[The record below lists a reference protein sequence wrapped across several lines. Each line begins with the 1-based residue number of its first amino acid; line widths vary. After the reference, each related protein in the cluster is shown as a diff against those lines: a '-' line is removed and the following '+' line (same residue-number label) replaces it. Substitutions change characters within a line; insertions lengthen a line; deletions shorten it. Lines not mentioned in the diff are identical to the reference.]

1 MIEQTDLMKLLES
14 YKIDY
19 KKVMTDK
26 VLDKGEYFGIKHVL
40 EYLVNE
46 LKIYPKNIEKCPS
59 ILYLNVNEVRKNYE
73 FLKQQKINIS
83 DVETCLHVLSTD
95 NKDLK
100 ETYYYVL
107 ENYGLMTINRITSI
121 LRCNKDRI
129 INIEK
134 YGLSKDVTI
143 SASVSRRTIYEIE
156 KIIRICKKYNIEI
169 TGSVFKQ
176 NAEEIEKI
184 VEVCK
189 KYNIEITGTVFL
201 KSAEEIEK
209 IVEICKKYNI
219 EIKGNVFRQS
229 AEEIEKI
236 IEVCKKYNIEI
247 TGSVFMKNAEEIE
260 NIVEICKKYSIEI
273 TGSVFKQSTD
283 EIEKIVEICKKY
295 NIEITGSVFLKS
307 AGEIEKI
314 VEVCKRYNIEIT
326 GTVFMKNAEEI
337 EKIIEVCKRYN
348 IEIAGSVFMKSAE
361 EIEKIIEVCKK
372 YNIEITGTVFLKSA
386 EEIEKIIEVCKKYN
400 IEITGTVF
408 LKKSSRLQKTID
420 FIIENYDERYLT
432 PLIIIKEPKHLSE
445 VMPYLDSL
453 GVLEFIINS
462 ASISTLTKEEIKKRV
477 EIIKLLGEDIVKNGK
492 FNSVFGMNKTRL
504 NKKLNSYKDNDVI
517 YPLIEEYIVR

>member
-46 LKIYPKNIEKCPS
+46 VGINPKNIEKCPS

-73 FLKQQKINIS
+73 FLKQEKINIS

-184 VEVCK
+184 VE
-189 KYNIEITGTVFL
+189 
-201 KSAEEIEK
+201 
-209 IVEICKKYNI
+209 
-219 EIKGNVFRQS
+219 
-229 AEEIEKI
+229 
-236 IEVCKKYNIEI
+236 
-247 TGSVFMKNAEEIE
+247 
-260 NIVEICKKYSIEI
+260 
-273 TGSVFKQSTD
+273 
-283 EIEKIVEICKKY
+283 ICKKY

-314 VEVCKRYNIEIT
+314 VEVCKRYNIEITGTVFMKNAEEIEKIVEVCKKYNIEIT

-462 ASISTLTKEEIKKRV
+462 ASILTLTKEEIEKRV

>member
-46 LKIYPKNIEKCPS
+46 LKINPKNIEKCPS

-143 SASVSRRTIYEIE
+143 SASISRRTIYEIE
-156 KIIRICKKYNIEI
+156 EIIEVCKTYNIEI
-169 TGSVFKQ
+169 KGNVFKQ
-176 NAEEIEKI
+176 NAEEIE
-184 VEVCK
+184 
-189 KYNIEITGTVFL
+189 NII
-201 KSAEEIEK
+201 
-209 IVEICKKYNI
+209 EICKKYD
-219 EIKGNVFRQS
+219 
-229 AEEIEKI
+229 
-236 IEVCKKYNIEI
+236 IEV
-247 TGSVFMKNAEEIE
+247 TGS
-260 NIVEICKKYSIEI
+260 
-273 TGSVFKQSTD
+273 
-283 EIEKIVEICKKY
+283 
-295 NIEITGSVFLKS
+295 
-307 AGEIEKI
+307 
-314 VEVCKRYNIEIT
+314 
-326 GTVFMKNAEEI
+326 
-337 EKIIEVCKRYN
+337 
-348 IEIAGSVFMKSAE
+348 
-361 EIEKIIEVCKK
+361 
-372 YNIEITGTVFLKSA
+372 
-386 EEIEKIIEVCKKYN
+386 
-400 IEITGTVF
+400 VF

-453 GVLEFIINS
+453 GVLEVIINS
-462 ASISTLTKEEIKKRV
+462 ASILTLTKEEIEKRV

-517 YPLIEEYIVR
+517 YPLIEDYIVK

>member
-46 LKIYPKNIEKCPS
+46 VGINPKNIEKCPS

-107 ENYGLMTINRITSI
+107 ENYGLMTINRTTSI
-121 LRCNKDRI
+121 LRCKKDRI
-129 INIEK
+129 IDIEK

-143 SASVSRRTIYEIE
+143 SASISRRTIYEIE
-156 KIIRICKKYNIEI
+156 EIIKICKKYNIEI
-169 TGSVFKQ
+169 T
-176 NAEEIEKI
+176 E
-184 VEVCK
+184 
-189 KYNIEITGTVFL
+189 T
-201 KSAEEIEK
+201 
-209 IVEICKKYNI
+209 
-219 EIKGNVFRQS
+219 VFRQS
-229 AEEIEKI
+229 ADEIEKI

-247 TGSVFMKNAEEIE
+247 TGNVFR
-260 NIVEICKKYSIEI
+260 
-273 TGSVFKQSTD
+273 Q
-283 EIEKIVEICKKY
+283 
-295 NIEITGSVFLKS
+295 
-307 AGEIEKI
+307 
-314 VEVCKRYNIEIT
+314 
-326 GTVFMKNAEEI
+326 
-337 EKIIEVCKRYN
+337 
-348 IEIAGSVFMKSAE
+348 SAE
-361 EIEKIIEVCKK
+361 EIEKITEVCKK
-372 YNIEITGTVFLKSA
+372 YNIEITGTIF
-386 EEIEKIIEVCKKYN
+386 
-400 IEITGTVF
+400 F
-408 LKKSSRLQKTID
+408 KKSSSLQKTID

-462 ASISTLTKEEIKKRV
+462 ASILTLTKEEIEKRV

>member
-83 DVETCLHVLSTD
+83 DVETCLHILSTD

-107 ENYGLMTINRITSI
+107 ENYGLMAINRTTSI

-129 INIEK
+129 IDIEK

-143 SASVSRRTIYEIE
+143 SASISRRTIYEIE
-156 KIIRICKKYNIEI
+156 KIAIVCKKYNIEI

-176 NAEEIEKI
+176 
-184 VEVCK
+184 
-189 KYNIEITGTVFL
+189 
-201 KSAEEIEK
+201 SAE
-209 IVEICKKYNI
+209 
-219 EIKGNVFRQS
+219 
-229 AEEIEKI
+229 
-236 IEVCKKYNIEI
+236 
-247 TGSVFMKNAEEIE
+247 
-260 NIVEICKKYSIEI
+260 
-273 TGSVFKQSTD
+273 

-295 NIEITGSVFLKS
+295 NIEITGSVFS
-307 AGEIEKI
+307 Q
-314 VEVCKRYNIEIT
+314 
-326 GTVFMKNAEEI
+326 
-337 EKIIEVCKRYN
+337 
-348 IEIAGSVFMKSAE
+348 SAE
-361 EIEKIIEVCKK
+361 EIEKIAIVCKK
-372 YNIEITGTVFLKSA
+372 YNIEITGSVFKQSV
-386 EEIEKIIEVCKKYN
+386 EEIEKIIKVCKKYN
-400 IEITGTVF
+400 IEITGSVFKQSAEEIEKIIEICQKYDIEVTGSVF
-408 LKKSSRLQKTID
+408 LKKSSSLQKTIN

-432 PLIIIKEPKHLSE
+432 PLIITKEPKHLSE

-462 ASISTLTKEEIKKRV
+462 ASILTLKKEEIEKRV

>member
-46 LKIYPKNIEKCPS
+46 VGIFPKNIEKCPS

-73 FLKQQKINIS
+73 FLKQEKINIS

-107 ENYGLMTINRITSI
+107 ENYGLMAINRITSI

-143 SASVSRRTIYEIE
+143 SASVSRRTVYEIE
-156 KIIRICKKYNIEI
+156 EIIKI
-169 TGSVFKQ
+169 
-176 NAEEIEKI
+176 
-184 VEVCK
+184 CK
-189 KYNIEITGTVFL
+189 KYNIEITGTVFRQNADEIEKIVEICKKYNIDITGSVFC

-209 IVEICKKYNI
+209 IVEICKKYSI
-219 EIKGNVFRQS
+219 EIKGNVFLKS
-229 AEEIEKI
+229 ADEIEKI
-236 IEVCKKYNIEI
+236 IEICKKYNIEI
-247 TGSVFMKNAEEIE
+247 TGTVFRQSADEIE
-260 NIVEICKKYSIEI
+260 KIIKVCKTYNIEI
-273 TGSVFKQSTD
+273 TGSVFNKSAE
-283 EIEKIVEICKKY
+283 EIEKIIEICKKY
-295 NIEITGSVFLKS
+295 NIEITGS
-307 AGEIEKI
+307 
-314 VEVCKRYNIEIT
+314 
-326 GTVFMKNAEEI
+326 
-337 EKIIEVCKRYN
+337 
-348 IEIAGSVFMKSAE
+348 
-361 EIEKIIEVCKK
+361 
-372 YNIEITGTVFLKSA
+372 VFLKSA

-400 IEITGTVF
+400 IEITGSVFRQSADEIEKIVEICKRYNIEITGSVFLKSADEIEKITEVCKTYNIEITGAIF
-408 LKKSSRLQKTID
+408 LKKSSSLQKTID

-462 ASISTLTKEEIKKRV
+462 ASILTLTKEEIEKRV

-517 YPLIEEYIVR
+517 YPLIEDYIVK

>member
-1 MIEQTDLMKLLES
+1 MIEQTNLIKLLES

-26 VLDKGEYFGIKHVL
+26 VLDKGEYFGIKQVL

-73 FLKQQKINIS
+73 FLKQEKINIS
-83 DVETCLHVLSTD
+83 DVETCLHVLSTN

-107 ENYGLMTINRITSI
+107 ENYGLMAINRTTSI
-121 LRCNKDRI
+121 LRCKKDRI
-129 INIEK
+129 IDIEK
-134 YGLSKDVTI
+134 YGLSKDITI
-143 SASVSRRTIYEIE
+143 SASISGRTIYEIE
-156 KIIRICKKYNIEI
+156 DIIRICKKYNVEI

-176 NAEEIEKI
+176 NAEEIE
-184 VEVCK
+184 E
-189 KYNIEITGTVFL
+189 
-201 KSAEEIEK
+201 
-209 IVEICKKYNI
+209 
-219 EIKGNVFRQS
+219 
-229 AEEIEKI
+229 
-236 IEVCKKYNIEI
+236 
-247 TGSVFMKNAEEIE
+247 
-260 NIVEICKKYSIEI
+260 
-273 TGSVFKQSTD
+273 
-283 EIEKIVEICKKY
+283 IVEICKKY
-295 NIEITGSVFLKS
+295 NIEITGSVFRQNAEEIEKIIEVCNKYNIEIKGTVFFKS
-307 AGEIEKI
+307 AKEIEKIIEVCNKYNIEITGTVFMKNADEIEKI
-314 VEVCKRYNIEIT
+314 VEVCNKYNIEIT

-337 EKIIEVCKRYN
+337 EKIIEVCN
-348 IEIAGSVFMKSAE
+348 
-361 EIEKIIEVCKK
+361 K
-372 YNIEITGTVFLKSA
+372 YNIEITGTVFRKSA
-386 EEIEKIIEVCKKYN
+386 DEIEKIVEVCNKYN
-400 IEITGTVF
+400 IEITGSVF
-408 LKKSSRLQKTID
+408 FKKASNLQRTIN

-462 ASISTLTKEEIKKRV
+462 ASILTLTKEEIEKRV

>member
-73 FLKQQKINIS
+73 FLKQEKINIS

-143 SASVSRRTIYEIE
+143 SASISRRTIYEIE

-184 VEVCK
+184 VE
-189 KYNIEITGTVFL
+189 
-201 KSAEEIEK
+201 
-209 IVEICKKYNI
+209 ICKKYNI
-219 EIKGNVFRQS
+219 EIKGNVF
-229 AEEIEKI
+229 
-236 IEVCKKYNIEI
+236 
-247 TGSVFMKNAEEIE
+247 
-260 NIVEICKKYSIEI
+260 
-273 TGSVFKQSTD
+273 
-283 EIEKIVEICKKY
+283 
-295 NIEITGSVFLKS
+295 LKS
-307 AGEIEKI
+307 
-314 VEVCKRYNIEIT
+314 
-326 GTVFMKNAEEI
+326 AEEI

-348 IEIAGSVFMKSAE
+348 IEI
-361 EIEKIIEVCKK
+361 
-372 YNIEITGTVFLKSA
+372 TGR
-386 EEIEKIIEVCKKYN
+386 
-400 IEITGTVF
+400 VF
-408 LKKSSRLQKTID
+408 LKKSSSLQKTIN
-420 FIIENYDERYLT
+420 FIIENYNERYLT
-432 PLIIIKEPKHLSE
+432 PLIITKEPKHLSE

-453 GVLEFIINS
+453 GVLEVIINS
-462 ASISTLTKEEIKKRV
+462 ASILTLTKEEIEKRV

-517 YPLIEEYIVR
+517 YPLIEDYIVK

>member
-95 NKDLK
+95 NKDLE

-107 ENYGLMTINRITSI
+107 ENYGLMAINRITSI
-121 LRCNKDRI
+121 LSCNKDRI
-129 INIEK
+129 IDMEK

-143 SASVSRRTIYEIE
+143 SASISRRTIYEIE
-156 KIIRICKKYNIEI
+156 EIIKICE
-169 TGSVFKQ
+169 
-176 NAEEIEKI
+176 
-184 VEVCK
+184 
-189 KYNIEITGTVFL
+189 KYNIEITGTVF
-201 KSAEEIEK
+201 
-209 IVEICKKYNI
+209 
-219 EIKGNVFRQS
+219 RQS
-229 AEEIEKI
+229 A
-236 IEVCKKYNIEI
+236 
-247 TGSVFMKNAEEIE
+247 
-260 NIVEICKKYSIEI
+260 
-273 TGSVFKQSTD
+273 D

-295 NIEITGSVFLKS
+295 NIEITGSVFMKS
-307 AGEIEKI
+307 ADEIEKI
-314 VEVCKRYNIEIT
+314 IKICKKYNIEIT
-326 GTVFMKNAEEI
+326 G
-337 EKIIEVCKRYN
+337 
-348 IEIAGSVFMKSAE
+348 SVFYKSAE
-361 EIEKIIEVCKK
+361 EIEKIIEICKK
-372 YNIEITGTVFLKSA
+372 YNIEITGSVFLKSAEEIEKIIEICKKYNIEITGSVFYKSADEIEKIIEICKKYNIEITGSVFLKSA

-408 LKKSSRLQKTID
+408 MKSADEIEKIIEVCKKYNIEITGTVFLKSADEIEKIIEVCKKYNIEITGTVFLKKSSSLQKTID

-432 PLIIIKEPKHLSE
+432 PLIITKEPKHLSK

-462 ASISTLTKEEIKKRV
+462 ASILTLTKEEIEKRV

-517 YPLIEEYIVR
+517 YPLIEDYIVK

>member
-46 LKIYPKNIEKCPS
+46 VGIFPKNIEKCPS

-73 FLKQQKINIS
+73 FLKQQKININ

-107 ENYGLMTINRITSI
+107 ENYGLMTVNRTTSI

-129 INIEK
+129 IDIEK

-143 SASVSRRTIYEIE
+143 SASISRRTIYEIE
-156 KIIRICKKYNIEI
+156 EIIKICKKYNIEITGTVFRQSAGEIEKIIEICKKYNIEI
-169 TGSVFKQ
+169 TGSVFYKSAEEIEKITEACKKYNIEITGSVFLKSAEEIEKLVEICKKCSIEIKGNVFQ
-176 NAEEIEKI
+176 KNAAEIEKI

-189 KYNIEITGTVFL
+189 KYNIEITGTVF
-201 KSAEEIEK
+201 KQNAD
-209 IVEICKKYNI
+209 
-219 EIKGNVFRQS
+219 
-229 AEEIEKI
+229 EIEKI

-247 TGSVFMKNAEEIE
+247 TGSVFLKSA
-260 NIVEICKKYSIEI
+260 
-273 TGSVFKQSTD
+273 D
-283 EIEKIVEICKKY
+283 EIEKILEI
-295 NIEITGSVFLKS
+295 
-307 AGEIEKI
+307 
-314 VEVCKRYNIEIT
+314 
-326 GTVFMKNAEEI
+326 
-337 EKIIEVCKRYN
+337 
-348 IEIAGSVFMKSAE
+348 
-361 EIEKIIEVCKK
+361 
-372 YNIEITGTVFLKSA
+372 
-386 EEIEKIIEVCKKYN
+386 CKKYN

-408 LKKSSRLQKTID
+408 LKKSSSLQKTID

-462 ASISTLTKEEIKKRV
+462 ASILTLTKEEIEKRV

-517 YPLIEEYIVR
+517 YPLIEDYIVK

>member
-107 ENYGLMTINRITSI
+107 ENYGLMTINRTTSI
-121 LRCNKDRI
+121 LRFKKDRI
-129 INIEK
+129 IDIEK

-143 SASVSRRTIYEIE
+143 SASISRRTIYEIE
-156 KIIRICKKYNIEI
+156 EIIEVCKTYNIEI
-169 TGSVFKQ
+169 KG
-176 NAEEIEKI
+176 N
-184 VEVCK
+184 
-189 KYNIEITGTVFL
+189 VFL

-209 IVEICKKYNI
+209 IVE
-219 EIKGNVFRQS
+219 
-229 AEEIEKI
+229 
-236 IEVCKKYNIEI
+236 VCKTYNIEI
-247 TGSVFMKNAEEIE
+247 TGSVFHKSA
-260 NIVEICKKYSIEI
+260 
-273 TGSVFKQSTD
+273 D

-307 AGEIEKI
+307 AGEVEKI
-314 VEVCKRYNIEIT
+314 VEICKKYNIEIT
-326 GTVFMKNAEEI
+326 GTIFHK
-337 EKIIEVCKRYN
+337 
-348 IEIAGSVFMKSAE
+348 SVE

-372 YNIEITGTVFLKSA
+372 YNIEITGTVFLKSSDEIEKIIEVCKKYNIEIKGNVFKQNA

-400 IEITGTVF
+400 IEITGSVF

-420 FIIENYDERYLT
+420 FIIENYNERYLT
-432 PLIIIKEPKHLSE
+432 PLIITKEPKHLSE

-462 ASISTLTKEEIKKRV
+462 ASILTLTKEEIEKRV

>member
-26 VLDKGEYFGIKHVL
+26 VLDKGEYLGIKHVL

-46 LKIYPKNIEKCPS
+46 VGINPKNIEKCPS

-107 ENYGLMTINRITSI
+107 ENYGLMAINRTTSI
-121 LRCNKDRI
+121 LSCNKDRI
-129 INIEK
+129 IDIEK

-143 SASVSRRTIYEIE
+143 SASISRRTIYEIE
-156 KIIRICKKYNIEI
+156 EII
-169 TGSVFKQ
+169 
-176 NAEEIEKI
+176 
-184 VEVCK
+184 EVCK
-189 KYNIEITGTVFL
+189 T
-201 KSAEEIEK
+201 
-209 IVEICKKYNI
+209 YNI
-219 EIKGNVFRQS
+219 EIKG
-229 AEEIEKI
+229 A
-236 IEVCKKYNIEI
+236 
-247 TGSVFMKNAEEIE
+247 
-260 NIVEICKKYSIEI
+260 
-273 TGSVFKQSTD
+273 
-283 EIEKIVEICKKY
+283 
-295 NIEITGSVFLKS
+295 
-307 AGEIEKI
+307 
-314 VEVCKRYNIEIT
+314 
-326 GTVFMKNAEEI
+326 
-337 EKIIEVCKRYN
+337 
-348 IEIAGSVFMKSAE
+348 
-361 EIEKIIEVCKK
+361 
-372 YNIEITGTVFLKSA
+372 
-386 EEIEKIIEVCKKYN
+386 
-400 IEITGTVF
+400 VF
-408 LKKSSRLQKTID
+408 LKKSSSLQKTID

-432 PLIIIKEPKHLSE
+432 PLIITKEPKHLSE

-462 ASISTLTKEEIKKRV
+462 ASILTLTKEEIEKRV

>member
-26 VLDKGEYFGIKHVL
+26 VLDKEEYFGIKHVL

-46 LKIYPKNIEKCPS
+46 VGIFPKNIEKCPS

-73 FLKQQKINIS
+73 FLKQQKININ

-107 ENYGLMTINRITSI
+107 ENYGLMTVNRTTSI

-129 INIEK
+129 IDIEK

-143 SASVSRRTIYEIE
+143 SASISRRTIYEIE
-156 KIIRICKKYNIEI
+156 EIIKICKKYNIEI
-169 TGSVFKQ
+169 T
-176 NAEEIEKI
+176 E
-184 VEVCK
+184 
-189 KYNIEITGTVFL
+189 T
-201 KSAEEIEK
+201 
-209 IVEICKKYNI
+209 
-219 EIKGNVFRQS
+219 VFRQS
-229 AEEIEKI
+229 SDEIEKI
-236 IEVCKKYNIEI
+236 IEVCKKYNIKI
-247 TGSVFMKNAEEIE
+247 TGSVFRQSAEEIE
-260 NIVEICKKYSIEI
+260 
-273 TGSVFKQSTD
+273 
-283 EIEKIVEICKKY
+283 KII
-295 NIEITGSVFLKS
+295 
-307 AGEIEKI
+307 
-314 VEVCKRYNIEIT
+314 EVCKRYNIEIT

-337 EKIIEVCKRYN
+337 EKIV
-348 IEIAGSVFMKSAE
+348 
-361 EIEKIIEVCKK
+361 EVCKK
-372 YNIEITGTVFLKSA
+372 YNIEITGTVFMKNAEEIQKIIEVCKRYNIEITGSVFHKSA
-386 EEIEKIIEVCKKYN
+386 EEIEKIVKVCKTYNIEITGTVFLKSADEIEKIVEVCKKYNIEITGSVFLKSADEIEKILEICKKYN

-408 LKKSSRLQKTID
+408 LKKSSSLQKTID

-462 ASISTLTKEEIKKRV
+462 ASILTLTKEEIEKRV

-517 YPLIEEYIVR
+517 YPLIEDYIVK

>member
-73 FLKQQKINIS
+73 FLKQEKINIS

-107 ENYGLMTINRITSI
+107 ENYGLMTINRTTSI

-129 INIEK
+129 IDIEK

-156 KIIRICKKYNIEI
+156 KIIEICKKYNIEI
-169 TGSVFKQ
+169 TGSVF
-176 NAEEIEKI
+176 
-184 VEVCK
+184 
-189 KYNIEITGTVFL
+189 L
-201 KSAEEIEK
+201 KSAD
-209 IVEICKKYNI
+209 
-219 EIKGNVFRQS
+219 
-229 AEEIEKI
+229 EIEKI

-247 TGSVFMKNAEEIE
+247 TGSVF
-260 NIVEICKKYSIEI
+260 KKE
-273 TGSVFKQSTD
+273 
-283 EIEKIVEICKKY
+283 
-295 NIEITGSVFLKS
+295 
-307 AGEIEKI
+307 A
-314 VEVCKRYNIEIT
+314 
-326 GTVFMKNAEEI
+326 
-337 EKIIEVCKRYN
+337 
-348 IEIAGSVFMKSAE
+348 
-361 EIEKIIEVCKK
+361 
-372 YNIEITGTVFLKSA
+372 
-386 EEIEKIIEVCKKYN
+386 
-400 IEITGTVF
+400 
-408 LKKSSRLQKTID
+408 SSLQKTID

-462 ASISTLTKEEIKKRV
+462 ASILTLTKDEIEKRV

>member
-107 ENYGLMTINRITSI
+107 ENYGLMTINRTTSI
-121 LRCNKDRI
+121 LRCKKDRI
-129 INIEK
+129 IDIEK

-156 KIIRICKKYNIEI
+156 KIIEI
-169 TGSVFKQ
+169 
-176 NAEEIEKI
+176 
-184 VEVCK
+184 
-189 KYNIEITGTVFL
+189 
-201 KSAEEIEK
+201 
-209 IVEICKKYNI
+209 
-219 EIKGNVFRQS
+219 
-229 AEEIEKI
+229 
-236 IEVCKKYNIEI
+236 CKKYNIEI
-247 TGSVFMKNAEEIE
+247 TGSVFMK
-260 NIVEICKKYSIEI
+260 
-273 TGSVFKQSTD
+273 
-283 EIEKIVEICKKY
+283 
-295 NIEITGSVFLKS
+295 S
-307 AGEIEKI
+307 AD
-314 VEVCKRYNIEIT
+314 
-326 GTVFMKNAEEI
+326 
-337 EKIIEVCKRYN
+337 
-348 IEIAGSVFMKSAE
+348 

-372 YNIEITGTVFLKSA
+372 YD
-386 EEIEKIIEVCKKYN
+386 IEV
-400 IEITGTVF
+400 TGSVF
-408 LKKSSRLQKTID
+408 LKKSSSLQKTID

-462 ASISTLTKEEIKKRV
+462 ASILTLTKEEIEKRV

>member
-73 FLKQQKINIS
+73 FLKQQKININ

-107 ENYGLMTINRITSI
+107 ENYGLMAINRTTSI
-121 LRCNKDRI
+121 LSCNKDRI
-129 INIEK
+129 IDIEK

-143 SASVSRRTIYEIE
+143 SASISRRTIYEIE
-156 KIIRICKKYNIEI
+156 DIIRICNKYNVEI
-169 TGSVFKQ
+169 TGTVFKQ

-184 VEVCK
+184 VE
-189 KYNIEITGTVFL
+189 
-201 KSAEEIEK
+201 
-209 IVEICKKYNI
+209 ICKK
-219 EIKGNVFRQS
+219 
-229 AEEIEKI
+229 
-236 IEVCKKYNIEI
+236 C
-247 TGSVFMKNAEEIE
+247 
-260 NIVEICKKYSIEI
+260 
-273 TGSVFKQSTD
+273 
-283 EIEKIVEICKKY
+283 
-295 NIEITGSVFLKS
+295 
-307 AGEIEKI
+307 
-314 VEVCKRYNIEIT
+314 
-326 GTVFMKNAEEI
+326 
-337 EKIIEVCKRYN
+337 
-348 IEIAGSVFMKSAE
+348 
-361 EIEKIIEVCKK
+361 
-372 YNIEITGTVFLKSA
+372 NIEITGTVFLKSA
-386 EEIEKIIEVCKKYN
+386 EEIEKIIKVCKTYNIEIKGNVFQKNADEIEKIVKVCKTYNIEITGSVFQKNADEIEKIVEVCKKYN
-400 IEITGTVF
+400 IEITGSVFMKSAEEIEKIVEICKKYSIEITGSIFKQNAEEIEKIVEVCKKYDIEVTGSVF
-408 LKKSSRLQKTID
+408 LKKSSSLQKTIN

-432 PLIIIKEPKHLSE
+432 PLIITKEPKHLSE

-462 ASISTLTKEEIKKRV
+462 ASILTLTKEEIEKRV

-517 YPLIEEYIVR
+517 YPLIEDYIVK

>member
-107 ENYGLMTINRITSI
+107 ENYGLMTINRTTSI
-121 LRCNKDRI
+121 LRCKKDRI
-129 INIEK
+129 IDIEK

-156 KIIRICKKYNIEI
+156 KIIEICKKYNIEI

-184 VEVCK
+184 VE
-189 KYNIEITGTVFL
+189 
-201 KSAEEIEK
+201 
-209 IVEICKKYNI
+209 ICKKYNI
-219 EIKGNVFRQS
+219 EIKGNVF
-229 AEEIEKI
+229 
-236 IEVCKKYNIEI
+236 
-247 TGSVFMKNAEEIE
+247 
-260 NIVEICKKYSIEI
+260 
-273 TGSVFKQSTD
+273 
-283 EIEKIVEICKKY
+283 
-295 NIEITGSVFLKS
+295 LKS
-307 AGEIEKI
+307 
-314 VEVCKRYNIEIT
+314 
-326 GTVFMKNAEEI
+326 AEEI

-348 IEIAGSVFMKSAE
+348 IEITGSVFMKGAE
-361 EIEKIIEVCKK
+361 EIEKIIE
-372 YNIEITGTVFLKSA
+372 I
-386 EEIEKIIEVCKKYN
+386 
-400 IEITGTVF
+400 
-408 LKKSSRLQKTID
+408 
-420 FIIENYDERYLT
+420 
-432 PLIIIKEPKHLSE
+432 
-445 VMPYLDSL
+445 
-453 GVLEFIINS
+453 
-462 ASISTLTKEEIKKRV
+462 
-477 EIIKLLGEDIVKNGK
+477 
-492 FNSVFGMNKTRL
+492 
-504 NKKLNSYKDNDVI
+504 
-517 YPLIEEYIVR
+517 

>member
-46 LKIYPKNIEKCPS
+46 LKINPKNIEKCPS

-73 FLKQQKINIS
+73 FLKQEKINIS

-107 ENYGLMTINRITSI
+107 ENYGLMTINRTTSI
-121 LRCNKDRI
+121 LRCKKDRI
-129 INIEK
+129 IDIEK

-156 KIIRICKKYNIEI
+156 KII
-169 TGSVFKQ
+169 
-176 NAEEIEKI
+176 
-184 VEVCK
+184 
-189 KYNIEITGTVFL
+189 
-201 KSAEEIEK
+201 
-209 IVEICKKYNI
+209 EICKKYNI
-219 EIKGNVFRQS
+219 EIKGNVFLKSAEEIEKIIKVCKTYNIEITGSVFHKS

-247 TGSVFMKNAEEIE
+247 TGSVF
-260 NIVEICKKYSIEI
+260 
-273 TGSVFKQSTD
+273 
-283 EIEKIVEICKKY
+283 
-295 NIEITGSVFLKS
+295 
-307 AGEIEKI
+307 
-314 VEVCKRYNIEIT
+314 
-326 GTVFMKNAEEI
+326 
-337 EKIIEVCKRYN
+337 
-348 IEIAGSVFMKSAE
+348 
-361 EIEKIIEVCKK
+361 
-372 YNIEITGTVFLKSA
+372 
-386 EEIEKIIEVCKKYN
+386 
-400 IEITGTVF
+400 
-408 LKKSSRLQKTID
+408 LKKSSSLQKTID

-462 ASISTLTKEEIKKRV
+462 ASILTLTKEEIEKRV

>member
-107 ENYGLMTINRITSI
+107 ENYGLMTINRTTSI
-121 LRCNKDRI
+121 LRCKKDRI
-129 INIEK
+129 IDIEK

-156 KIIRICKKYNIEI
+156 KIIEICKKYNIEI
-169 TGSVFKQ
+169 TGSVFMKSADEIEKIVEICKKYNIEITGSVFNQ

-189 KYNIEITGTVFL
+189 KYNIEIKGNVFKQNADEIEKIIEICKKYNIEITGSVFMKSEDEIEKIIEICKKYNIEITGTVFRQSADEIEKIVEICKKYDIEITGSVFCKSAEEIEKIIKVCKTYNIEIKGNVFL

-209 IVEICKKYNI
+209 IIKVCKTYNI
-219 EIKGNVFRQS
+219 EITGSVFHKS

-247 TGSVFMKNAEEIE
+247 TGSVF
-260 NIVEICKKYSIEI
+260 
-273 TGSVFKQSTD
+273 
-283 EIEKIVEICKKY
+283 
-295 NIEITGSVFLKS
+295 
-307 AGEIEKI
+307 
-314 VEVCKRYNIEIT
+314 
-326 GTVFMKNAEEI
+326 
-337 EKIIEVCKRYN
+337 
-348 IEIAGSVFMKSAE
+348 
-361 EIEKIIEVCKK
+361 
-372 YNIEITGTVFLKSA
+372 
-386 EEIEKIIEVCKKYN
+386 
-400 IEITGTVF
+400 
-408 LKKSSRLQKTID
+408 LKKSSSLQKTID

-462 ASISTLTKEEIKKRV
+462 ASILTLTKEEIEKRV

>member
-46 LKIYPKNIEKCPS
+46 LKINPKNIEKCPS

-73 FLKQQKINIS
+73 FLKQEKINIS

-184 VEVCK
+184 VEICKKYNIEIKGNVFLKSAEEIEKIIEVCKRYNIEITGSVFMKGAEEIEKIVEVCKKYNIKITGTVFRQSAEEIEKIIEVCKRYNIEITDSVFMKNAEEIEKIVEVCKKYNIEIKGNVFKQNANEIEKIIEVCK
-189 KYNIEITGTVFL
+189 KYNIEITGSVFL

-219 EIKGNVFRQS
+219 EI
-229 AEEIEKI
+229 
-236 IEVCKKYNIEI
+236 
-247 TGSVFMKNAEEIE
+247 TG
-260 NIVEICKKYSIEI
+260 
-273 TGSVFKQSTD
+273 
-283 EIEKIVEICKKY
+283 
-295 NIEITGSVFLKS
+295 
-307 AGEIEKI
+307 
-314 VEVCKRYNIEIT
+314 R
-326 GTVFMKNAEEI
+326 
-337 EKIIEVCKRYN
+337 
-348 IEIAGSVFMKSAE
+348 
-361 EIEKIIEVCKK
+361 
-372 YNIEITGTVFLKSA
+372 
-386 EEIEKIIEVCKKYN
+386 
-400 IEITGTVF
+400 VF
-408 LKKSSRLQKTID
+408 LKKSSSLQKTIN
-420 FIIENYDERYLT
+420 FIIENYNERYLT
-432 PLIIIKEPKHLSE
+432 SLIITKEPKHLSE

-462 ASISTLTKEEIKKRV
+462 ASILTLTKEEIEKRV

-517 YPLIEEYIVR
+517 YPLIEDYIVK

>member
-1 MIEQTDLMKLLES
+1 MIEQTDLMKLFES

-73 FLKQQKINIS
+73 FLKQEKINIS

-107 ENYGLMTINRITSI
+107 ENYGLMAINRTTSI
-121 LRCNKDRI
+121 LSCNKDRI
-129 INIEK
+129 IDIEK

-143 SASVSRRTIYEIE
+143 SASISRRTIYEIE
-156 KIIRICKKYNIEI
+156 EIIKICKKYNIEITGTVFRQSADEIEKIIEICKKYNIEI
-169 TGSVFKQ
+169 TGSVFYKSAEEIEKIVEICKKYNIEITGTVFMKGAEEIEKIIEVCKKYNIGIMVTVFRQ
-176 NAEEIEKI
+176 SAEEIEKIIEICKKYNIEITGSVFLKSAEEIEKIVKVCKKYNIEITGSVFMKSAEEIEKI

-189 KYNIEITGTVFL
+189 KYNIEITG
-201 KSAEEIEK
+201 AI
-209 IVEICKKYNI
+209 
-219 EIKGNVFRQS
+219 
-229 AEEIEKI
+229 
-236 IEVCKKYNIEI
+236 
-247 TGSVFMKNAEEIE
+247 
-260 NIVEICKKYSIEI
+260 
-273 TGSVFKQSTD
+273 
-283 EIEKIVEICKKY
+283 
-295 NIEITGSVFLKS
+295 
-307 AGEIEKI
+307 
-314 VEVCKRYNIEIT
+314 
-326 GTVFMKNAEEI
+326 
-337 EKIIEVCKRYN
+337 
-348 IEIAGSVFMKSAE
+348 
-361 EIEKIIEVCKK
+361 
-372 YNIEITGTVFLKSA
+372 
-386 EEIEKIIEVCKKYN
+386 
-400 IEITGTVF
+400 F
-408 LKKSSRLQKTID
+408 LKKSSSLQKTID

-432 PLIIIKEPKHLSE
+432 PLIITKEPKHLSE

-462 ASISTLTKEEIKKRV
+462 ASILTLTKEEIEKRV

-517 YPLIEEYIVR
+517 YPLIDDYIVK

>member
-1 MIEQTDLMKLLES
+1 MIEQTDLMKLLQS

-107 ENYGLMTINRITSI
+107 ENYGLMTINRTTSI

-129 INIEK
+129 IDIEK

-143 SASVSRRTIYEIE
+143 SASISRRTIYEIE
-156 KIIRICKKYNIEI
+156 KIIKVCKKYNIEITGSVFLRSADEIEKIIEVCKKYNIEITSSVFLRSAKEIEKITEVCKKYNIEITGSVFYKSADEIEKIIEVCKKYNIEITGTVFMKGADEIEKIIEVCKKYNIEITGSVFYKSAEEIEKIVEVCKKYNIEITGSVFYKSSEEIEKIVELCKKYNIEI

-184 VEVCK
+184 VE
-189 KYNIEITGTVFL
+189 
-201 KSAEEIEK
+201 
-209 IVEICKKYNI
+209 
-219 EIKGNVFRQS
+219 
-229 AEEIEKI
+229 
-236 IEVCKKYNIEI
+236 
-247 TGSVFMKNAEEIE
+247 
-260 NIVEICKKYSIEI
+260 
-273 TGSVFKQSTD
+273 
-283 EIEKIVEICKKY
+283 ICKKY
-295 NIEITGSVFLKS
+295 NIEITGSVFLK
-307 AGEIEKI
+307 
-314 VEVCKRYNIEIT
+314 
-326 GTVFMKNAEEI
+326 
-337 EKIIEVCKRYN
+337 
-348 IEIAGSVFMKSAE
+348 
-361 EIEKIIEVCKK
+361 
-372 YNIEITGTVFLKSA
+372 
-386 EEIEKIIEVCKKYN
+386 
-400 IEITGTVF
+400 
-408 LKKSSRLQKTID
+408 KSSSLQKTIN

-432 PLIIIKEPKHLSE
+432 PLIIAKEPKHLSE

-462 ASISTLTKEEIKKRV
+462 ASILTLTKEEIEKRV

-492 FNSVFGMNKTRL
+492 FNSLFGMNKTRL

-517 YPLIEEYIVR
+517 YPLIEEYIVK

>member
-73 FLKQQKINIS
+73 FLKQEKINIS
-83 DVETCLHVLSTD
+83 NVETCLHVLSTD

-107 ENYGLMTINRITSI
+107 ENYGLMAINRATSI
-121 LRCNKDRI
+121 LSCNKNRI

-143 SASVSRRTIYEIE
+143 SASISRRTIYEIE
-156 KIIRICKKYNIEI
+156 E
-169 TGSVFKQ
+169 
-176 NAEEIEKI
+176 
-184 VEVCK
+184 
-189 KYNIEITGTVFL
+189 
-201 KSAEEIEK
+201 
-209 IVEICKKYNI
+209 
-219 EIKGNVFRQS
+219 
-229 AEEIEKI
+229 I

-247 TGSVFMKNAEEIE
+247 TGSVF
-260 NIVEICKKYSIEI
+260 Y
-273 TGSVFKQSTD
+273 
-283 EIEKIVEICKKY
+283 
-295 NIEITGSVFLKS
+295 
-307 AGEIEKI
+307 
-314 VEVCKRYNIEIT
+314 
-326 GTVFMKNAEEI
+326 
-337 EKIIEVCKRYN
+337 
-348 IEIAGSVFMKSAE
+348 KSAE

-372 YNIEITGTVFLKSA
+372 YNIEITGTVFMKGA

-400 IEITGTVF
+400 IEITGSVFYKSAEEIEKIVEVCKTYNIEITGSVFYKSAEEIEKIVEVCKTYNIEITGSVFKQNAEEIEKIVEICKKYNIEITGSVF
-408 LKKSSRLQKTID
+408 LKKSSSLQKTIN

-432 PLIIIKEPKHLSE
+432 PLIITKEPKHLSE

-462 ASISTLTKEEIKKRV
+462 ASILTLKKEEIEKRV

-517 YPLIEEYIVR
+517 YPLIDDYIVK

>member
-26 VLDKGEYFGIKHVL
+26 VLDKGEYFEIKHVL

-73 FLKQQKINIS
+73 FLKQQKININ

-107 ENYGLMTINRITSI
+107 ENYGLMTINRTTSI

-143 SASVSRRTIYEIE
+143 SASISRRTIYEIE
-156 KIIRICKKYNIEI
+156 EIIKICKKYNIEI
-169 TGSVFKQ
+169 KGTVFKQ
-176 NAEEIEKI
+176 N
-184 VEVCK
+184 
-189 KYNIEITGTVFL
+189 
-201 KSAEEIEK
+201 AEEIEK

-219 EIKGNVFRQS
+219 EIKGNVFLKSAEEIEKITEVCKKYNIEITGSVFMKGAEEIEKIIEVCKKYNIGITVTVFRQS

-247 TGSVFMKNAEEIE
+247 TGSVFLKSAEEIE
-260 NIVEICKKYSIEI
+260 KIIEICKKYNIEI
-273 TGSVFKQSTD
+273 TGSVFLKSAG
-283 EIEKIVEICKKY
+283 EVEKIVEICKKY
-295 NIEITGSVFLKS
+295 NIEITGSVFLK
-307 AGEIEKI
+307 
-314 VEVCKRYNIEIT
+314 
-326 GTVFMKNAEEI
+326 
-337 EKIIEVCKRYN
+337 
-348 IEIAGSVFMKSAE
+348 
-361 EIEKIIEVCKK
+361 
-372 YNIEITGTVFLKSA
+372 
-386 EEIEKIIEVCKKYN
+386 
-400 IEITGTVF
+400 
-408 LKKSSRLQKTID
+408 KSSSLQKTID

-462 ASISTLTKEEIKKRV
+462 ASILTLTKEEIEKRV

>member
-46 LKIYPKNIEKCPS
+46 LKINPKNIEKCPS

-73 FLKQQKINIS
+73 FLKQEKINIS

-184 VEVCK
+184 VE
-189 KYNIEITGTVFL
+189 
-201 KSAEEIEK
+201 
-209 IVEICKKYNI
+209 ICKKYNI
-219 EIKGNVFRQS
+219 EIKGNVF
-229 AEEIEKI
+229 
-236 IEVCKKYNIEI
+236 
-247 TGSVFMKNAEEIE
+247 
-260 NIVEICKKYSIEI
+260 
-273 TGSVFKQSTD
+273 
-283 EIEKIVEICKKY
+283 
-295 NIEITGSVFLKS
+295 LKS
-307 AGEIEKI
+307 
-314 VEVCKRYNIEIT
+314 
-326 GTVFMKNAEEI
+326 AEEI

-348 IEIAGSVFMKSAE
+348 IEI
-361 EIEKIIEVCKK
+361 
-372 YNIEITGTVFLKSA
+372 TGR
-386 EEIEKIIEVCKKYN
+386 
-400 IEITGTVF
+400 VF
-408 LKKSSRLQKTID
+408 LKKSSSLQKTID

-462 ASISTLTKEEIKKRV
+462 ASILTLTKEEIEKRV

>member
-46 LKIYPKNIEKCPS
+46 VGINPKNIEKCPS

-107 ENYGLMTINRITSI
+107 ENYGLMTINRTTSI

-129 INIEK
+129 IDIEK

-143 SASVSRRTIYEIE
+143 SASISRRTIYEIE
-156 KIIRICKKYNIEI
+156 EIIKICKKYNIEI
-169 TGSVFKQ
+169 T
-176 NAEEIEKI
+176 E
-184 VEVCK
+184 
-189 KYNIEITGTVFL
+189 T
-201 KSAEEIEK
+201 
-209 IVEICKKYNI
+209 
-219 EIKGNVFRQS
+219 VFRQS
-229 AEEIEKI
+229 TAEIEKI

-247 TGSVFMKNAEEIE
+247 TGSVF
-260 NIVEICKKYSIEI
+260 
-273 TGSVFKQSTD
+273 
-283 EIEKIVEICKKY
+283 
-295 NIEITGSVFLKS
+295 
-307 AGEIEKI
+307 
-314 VEVCKRYNIEIT
+314 
-326 GTVFMKNAEEI
+326 
-337 EKIIEVCKRYN
+337 
-348 IEIAGSVFMKSAE
+348 
-361 EIEKIIEVCKK
+361 
-372 YNIEITGTVFLKSA
+372 
-386 EEIEKIIEVCKKYN
+386 
-400 IEITGTVF
+400 
-408 LKKSSRLQKTID
+408 LKKSSSLQKTID

-462 ASISTLTKEEIKKRV
+462 ASILTLTKEEIEKRV
-477 EIIKLLGEDIVKNGK
+477 EIIKLFGEDIVKNGK
-492 FNSVFGMNKTRL
+492 FNSVFGMNKARL

>member
-107 ENYGLMTINRITSI
+107 ENYGLMTINRTTSI
-121 LRCNKDRI
+121 LRFKKDRI
-129 INIEK
+129 IDIEK

-143 SASVSRRTIYEIE
+143 SASISRRTIYEIE
-156 KIIRICKKYNIEI
+156 EIIEVCKTYNIEI
-169 TGSVFKQ
+169 TGSVFH
-176 NAEEIEKI
+176 
-184 VEVCK
+184 
-189 KYNIEITGTVFL
+189 
-201 KSAEEIEK
+201 KSA
-209 IVEICKKYNI
+209 
-219 EIKGNVFRQS
+219 
-229 AEEIEKI
+229 
-236 IEVCKKYNIEI
+236 
-247 TGSVFMKNAEEIE
+247 
-260 NIVEICKKYSIEI
+260 
-273 TGSVFKQSTD
+273 D

-307 AGEIEKI
+307 AGEVEKI
-314 VEVCKRYNIEIT
+314 VEIRKKYNIEIT
-326 GTVFMKNAEEI
+326 GTIFHK
-337 EKIIEVCKRYN
+337 
-348 IEIAGSVFMKSAE
+348 SVE

-372 YNIEITGTVFLKSA
+372 YNIEITGTVFLKSSDEIEKIIEVCKKYNIEIKGNVFKQNA

-400 IEITGTVF
+400 IEITGSVF

-462 ASISTLTKEEIKKRV
+462 ASILTLTKEEIEKRV

>member
-1 MIEQTDLMKLLES
+1 MIEQTDLMKLFES

-73 FLKQQKINIS
+73 FLKQEKINIS

-107 ENYGLMTINRITSI
+107 ENYGLMAINRTTSI
-121 LRCNKDRI
+121 LSCNKDRI
-129 INIEK
+129 IDIEK

-143 SASVSRRTIYEIE
+143 SASISRRTIYEIE
-156 KIIRICKKYNIEI
+156 EIIKICKKYNIEITGTVFRQSAEEIEKIVKVCKKYNIEI
-169 TGSVFKQ
+169 TGSVFMKS
-176 NAEEIEKI
+176 AEEIEKI

-189 KYNIEITGTVFL
+189 KYNIEITG
-201 KSAEEIEK
+201 AI
-209 IVEICKKYNI
+209 
-219 EIKGNVFRQS
+219 
-229 AEEIEKI
+229 
-236 IEVCKKYNIEI
+236 
-247 TGSVFMKNAEEIE
+247 
-260 NIVEICKKYSIEI
+260 
-273 TGSVFKQSTD
+273 
-283 EIEKIVEICKKY
+283 
-295 NIEITGSVFLKS
+295 
-307 AGEIEKI
+307 
-314 VEVCKRYNIEIT
+314 
-326 GTVFMKNAEEI
+326 
-337 EKIIEVCKRYN
+337 
-348 IEIAGSVFMKSAE
+348 
-361 EIEKIIEVCKK
+361 
-372 YNIEITGTVFLKSA
+372 
-386 EEIEKIIEVCKKYN
+386 
-400 IEITGTVF
+400 F
-408 LKKSSRLQKTID
+408 LKKSSSLQKTID

-432 PLIIIKEPKHLSE
+432 PLIITKEPKHLSE

-462 ASISTLTKEEIKKRV
+462 ASILTLTKEEIEKRV

-517 YPLIEEYIVR
+517 YPLIDDYIVK

>member
-46 LKIYPKNIEKCPS
+46 LKINPKNIEKCPS

-73 FLKQQKINIS
+73 FLKQEKINIS

-107 ENYGLMTINRITSI
+107 ENYGLMTINRTTSI
-121 LRCNKDRI
+121 LRCKKDRI
-129 INIEK
+129 IDIEK

-156 KIIRICKKYNIEI
+156 KIIEI
-169 TGSVFKQ
+169 
-176 NAEEIEKI
+176 
-184 VEVCK
+184 
-189 KYNIEITGTVFL
+189 
-201 KSAEEIEK
+201 
-209 IVEICKKYNI
+209 
-219 EIKGNVFRQS
+219 
-229 AEEIEKI
+229 
-236 IEVCKKYNIEI
+236 CKKYNIEI

-260 NIVEICKKYSIEI
+260 KITEVCKR
-273 TGSVFKQSTD
+273 
-283 EIEKIVEICKKY
+283 Y
-295 NIEITGSVFLKS
+295 NIEITGTVFMKN
-307 AGEIEKI
+307 AEEIEKI
-314 VEVCKRYNIEIT
+314 VEVCKKYNIEIT

-348 IEIAGSVFMKSAE
+348 IEITGSVFMKSAE

-372 YNIEITGTVFLKSA
+372 YNIEITGS
-386 EEIEKIIEVCKKYN
+386 
-400 IEITGTVF
+400 VF
-408 LKKSSRLQKTID
+408 LKKSSSLQKTID

-453 GVLEFIINS
+453 GVLGFIINS
-462 ASISTLTKEEIKKRV
+462 ASILTLTKEEIEKRV

>member
-46 LKIYPKNIEKCPS
+46 VGINPKNIEKCPS

-73 FLKQQKINIS
+73 FLKQEKINIS

-107 ENYGLMTINRITSI
+107 ENYGLMTINRTTSI

-129 INIEK
+129 IDIEK

-143 SASVSRRTIYEIE
+143 SASISRRTIYEIE
-156 KIIRICKKYNIEI
+156 EIIKICKKYNIEI
-169 TGSVFKQ
+169 T
-176 NAEEIEKI
+176 E
-184 VEVCK
+184 
-189 KYNIEITGTVFL
+189 T
-201 KSAEEIEK
+201 
-209 IVEICKKYNI
+209 
-219 EIKGNVFRQS
+219 VFRQS
-229 AEEIEKI
+229 TAEIEKI

-247 TGSVFMKNAEEIE
+247 TGSVF
-260 NIVEICKKYSIEI
+260 
-273 TGSVFKQSTD
+273 
-283 EIEKIVEICKKY
+283 
-295 NIEITGSVFLKS
+295 LKS
-307 AGEIEKI
+307 AEEIEKI
-314 VEVCKRYNIEIT
+314 VEVCKKYNIEIK
-326 GTVFMKNAEEI
+326 GNVFRQSTA
-337 EKIIEVCKRYN
+337 
-348 IEIAGSVFMKSAE
+348 

-372 YNIEITGTVFLKSA
+372 YNIEITGSVFLKSA
-386 EEIEKIIEVCKKYN
+386 EEIEKITEVCKKYN
-400 IEITGTVF
+400 IEITGSVF
-408 LKKSSRLQKTID
+408 LKKSSSLQKTID

-462 ASISTLTKEEIKKRV
+462 ASILTLTKEEIEKRV

-517 YPLIEEYIVR
+517 YPLIEDYIVK

>member
-19 KKVMTDK
+19 KKVINDK
-26 VLDKGEYFGIKHVL
+26 VLDKGEYFGIKSVL

-95 NKDLK
+95 NKDLE

-121 LRCNKDRI
+121 LSCKKDRI
-129 INIEK
+129 IAIEK
-134 YGLSKDVTI
+134 YGLSNDVTI
-143 SASVSRRTIYEIE
+143 STSISRRTIY
-156 KIIRICKKYNIEI
+156 
-169 TGSVFKQ
+169 
-176 NAEEIEKI
+176 
-184 VEVCK
+184 
-189 KYNIEITGTVFL
+189 
-201 KSAEEIEK
+201 
-209 IVEICKKYNI
+209 
-219 EIKGNVFRQS
+219 
-229 AEEIEKI
+229 EIEKI

-247 TGSVFMKNAEEIE
+247 TGSVFR
-260 NIVEICKKYSIEI
+260 
-273 TGSVFKQSTD
+273 QSAD
-283 EIEKIVEICKKY
+283 EIEKIIEVCKKY
-295 NIEITGSVFLKS
+295 NIKITDSVFRQS
-307 AGEIEKI
+307 AEEIEKI
-314 VEVCKRYNIEIT
+314 IEVCNRYNIEIT
-326 GTVFMKNAEEI
+326 GTVFL
-337 EKIIEVCKRYN
+337 
-348 IEIAGSVFMKSAE
+348 KSAE
-361 EIEKIIEVCKK
+361 EIEKIIIVCKK

-400 IEITGTVF
+400 IEITGSVFYKSAEEIEKIIKVCKTYNIEIKGNVFLKSAEEIEKIIKVCKTYNIEITGTVFMKSAEEIEKIIIVCKKYNIEITGSVFMKSADEIEKIVEVCKKYNIEITGAIF
-408 LKKSSRLQKTID
+408 LKKSSSLQKTID

-432 PLIIIKEPKHLSE
+432 PLIITKEPKHLSE
-445 VMPYLDSL
+445 VMTYLDSL

-462 ASISTLTKEEIKKRV
+462 ASILTLKKEEIEKRV

-504 NKKLNSYKDNDVI
+504 NNKLNSYKDNDVI
-517 YPLIEEYIVR
+517 YPLIEDYIVK